1 MAMLTGSHRV
11 QRYSGL
17 RRLSALF
24 PFKFT
29 VVRTRELE
37 ALEED
42 ATAST
47 YAEFAAQPGEA
58 EFRAALRSRRDAPR
72 PAHHA

>member
-1 MAMLTGSHRV
+1 MVMLTGSHRV
-11 QRYSGL
+11 HRYSGV
-17 RRLSALF
+17 RRLSALL
-24 PFKFT
+24 PFKYT

-42 ATAST
+42 AQAAI

-58 EFRAALRSRRDAPR
+58 EFRAAMRARRDAPR
-72 PAHHA
+72 PARRA